1 MAERDLTYEDLLR
14 ILQLVES
21 SSQFAEFHL
30 KYGDIEI
37 DLRKHSATPGEPRG
51 HETAPA
57 RPASAPAAR
66 PAAPPASPP
75 APAAAESLV
84 APKPAAAIPEGMV
97 VIEAPMVGTFYRAPE
112 PGAKPFVEAGQRVA
126 PDTVVCIIEVMKLMN
141 SIPARHAGVVT
152 QILVSDG
159 EAVEFGQP
167 LMVIDPRA

>member
-37 DLRKHSATPGEPRG
+37 DLRKHSAASGEPRG
-51 HETAPA
+51 QDIAP
-57 RPASAPAAR
+57 R
-66 PAAPPASPP
+66 PAAAPPPAAKPAAAPVSPP
-75 APAAAESLV
+75 APAAESLA

-112 PGAKPFVEAGQRVA
+112 PGAKPFVEVGQRVA

-167 LMVIDPRA
+167 LMVIDPKA